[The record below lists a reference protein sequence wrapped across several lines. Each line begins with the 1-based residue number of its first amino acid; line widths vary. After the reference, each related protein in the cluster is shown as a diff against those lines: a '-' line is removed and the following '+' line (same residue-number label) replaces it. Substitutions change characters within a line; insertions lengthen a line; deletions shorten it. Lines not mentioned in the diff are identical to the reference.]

1 MAENLEQQ
9 RKQLETLIKQYEE
22 LTRKKAP
29 LFDVSNIK
37 NTEAAI
43 NAIASA
49 IEDAKDKAAN
59 LNNTFSDLQEEAQG
73 ILSEMI
79 KTANA
84 SGLTTKAIK
93 NTVDITK
100 ILKYDQEGISKLT
113 LKELEKHK
121 EKLKQQQSEAKFQS
135 AILQK
140 QYEEKGLNAENILR
154 GKDGRLLN
162 ENALK
167 ARAVALKISVD
178 QLRTDAAIL
187 AAQQAGFPVIEN
199 TNSELDKRIQKE
211 EQINKLLGLG
221 GAALHSIEHT
231 MEHIGLG
238 SLAHHLGIEEANE
251 KMREMAEEIERAG
264 GNVKSF
270 SNKFEVLKTGLTSI
284 GKSFTHHLTDPAVV
298 MTALIG
304 GLIHAFQHVDKE
316 ISQVAKD
323 LGIGRDEAQS
333 MVLEM
338 EHMANHSNNVF
349 INTEKLVKANTE
361 LNKLFG
367 TAVVM
372 NEEML
377 VSYTELTTQAGY
389 SVEEASKLA
398 QISVANGDSIKENT
412 SAILGQVA
420 ALNAENGLA
429 INTKDIMADISKISS
444 ATTLTL
450 GNQPEKLASAA
461 YKAKQ
466 FGMELSKLE
475 SISQGLLN
483 FEESISA
490 ELEAELLT
498 GKDLN
503 LEKARQAALNGDLAT
518 VAEEIAKQ
526 TGTAAEFTKMN
537 VIQQEALAKSVGMT
551 RDDLAKSLMDREAME
566 KLAGKEGK
574 TAQEKFNNLVKEVG
588 LEEAKKQ
595 IGNEQLANQLASVSS
610 QEKLAAAA
618 TKLQEIFASLVTPL
632 MPVLDIFGS
641 IFEVVGPIVG
651 AVGTLVGYLGSALKY
666 LIPIYGVYK
675 GIQASQTASL
685 VISRSASIIEAGKL
699 TLLRQQLA
707 TEGELSLLDKI
718 TLGLAQAK
726 LFVFNQQYRTKVLE
740 ATQTKIVSGLEKIS
754 LAIQE
759 AYQAVKL
766 RGLATTAKDIALQTA
781 LKVKQLGGFLVDVG
795 KFAIK
800 SAIAVAGIPIIG
812 PVLAV
817 GAIAAAIAGGM
828 ALYSK
833 FKGDDV
839 VSGGYGK
846 RTLLAPEGA
855 IALNDKDTVI
865 AGTDLGGKN
874 KSNTGGNTESPA
886 PTSSPSIDI
895 SPLVERMSAVEG
907 LLSQI
912 LQKETNI
919 YMDSTK
925 VGTGFAMSTSKI
937 Q

>member
-43 NAIASA
+43 NAMTSA
-49 IEDAKDKAAN
+49 IEDAKDKALN
-59 LNNTFSDLQEEAQG
+59 LNNAFSDLQEEVQG
-73 ILSEMI
+73 VLSEMT

-84 SGLTTKAIK
+84 SGLTTRALK
-93 NTVDITK
+93 NTLDITK
-100 ILKYDQEGISKLT
+100 TLKYDQEGISKLT

-121 EKLKQQQSEAKFQS
+121 EKLKQQESEAKFQS

-140 QYEEKGLNAENILR
+140 QYEEKGLNAENILK

-162 ENALK
+162 ESALK
-167 ARAVALKISVD
+167 ARAVALKVSVD

-187 AAQQAGFPVIEN
+187 AAQQAGFPVIKDI
-199 TNSELDKRIQKE
+199 NSELDKRIHKE
-211 EQINKLLGLG
+211 EKVLKLLGLG
-221 GAALHSIEHT
+221 GSALHSIEHT

-264 GNVKSF
+264 GNVSSF
-270 SNKFEVLKTGLTSI
+270 TNKLEVLKTGLSSI
-284 GKSFTHHLTDPAVV
+284 GKSLTHHLTDPTVV

-450 GNQPEKLASAA
+450 GNQPEKLAAAA

-475 SISQGLLN
+475 GISQNLLN
-483 FEESISA
+483 FEDSISA

-498 GKDLN
+498 GKDIN

-526 TGTAAEFTKMN
+526 VGTAAEFTKMN

-566 KLAGKEGK
+566 KLAGEEGK

-588 LEEAKKQ
+588 MEEAKKR
-595 IGNEQLANQLASVSS
+595 IGDEQLANQLASVSS

-632 MPVLDIFGS
+632 MPVLDIFGN
-641 IFEVVGPIVG
+641 I
-651 AVGTLVGYLGSALKY
+651 
-666 LIPIYGVYK
+666 
-675 GIQASQTASL
+675 
-685 VISRSASIIEAGKL
+685 
-699 TLLRQQLA
+699 
-707 TEGELSLLDKI
+707 
-718 TLGLAQAK
+718 
-726 LFVFNQQYRTKVLE
+726 
-740 ATQTKIVSGLEKIS
+740 
-754 LAIQE
+754 
-759 AYQAVKL
+759 
-766 RGLATTAKDIALQTA
+766 
-781 LKVKQLGGFLVDVG
+781 
-795 KFAIK
+795 
-800 SAIAVAGIPIIG
+800 
-812 PVLAV
+812 
-817 GAIAAAIAGGM
+817 
-828 ALYSK
+828 
-833 FKGDDV
+833 FKG
-839 VSGGYGK
+839 K
-846 RTLLAPEGA
+846 
-855 IALNDKDTVI
+855 K
-865 AGTDLGGKN
+865 
-874 KSNTGGNTESPA
+874 
-886 PTSSPSIDI
+886 
-895 SPLVERMSAVEG
+895 
-907 LLSQI
+907 
-912 LQKETNI
+912 
-919 YMDSTK
+919 
-925 VGTGFAMSTSKI
+925 
-937 Q
+937 